1 MNLLTLQR
9 TMAKAVMNPLT
20 PSEHMSSHAPN
31 GEPMA
36 HHAAKFIKPNDRLT
50 SFERLEIYNR
60 QYWWRLMSSLA
71 EDFPGLQAVLGN
83 RRFEALCKAYLVARP
98 SRSFTLRNLGRNLEP
113 WLRKN
118 PQWAGSKQAIALD
131 MVRLEWADI
140 EAFDGAAFEPLQ
152 PGDVAK
158 SAGGNLRLMLQPYV
172 QLLRF
177 HYPVDALVLEIK
189 KFNNDTE
196 FLSNAFRER
205 RKRKRV
211 SAVAKLK
218 LKTIFLA
225 VHRVDYS
232 VYFRRM
238 TAQEY
243 GLLVAIRKGKTLAQ
257 AVDATFSKH
266 AKTFA
271 TDLQQVTAWFQNWS
285 NLGWFCAQPPK
296 SAKIQKSEKTQ
307 KSAKRRTAK
316 K

>member
-9 TMAKAVMNPLT
+9 TMAKVVMHPLT
-20 PSEHMSSHAPN
+20 NSEHMSKHAP
-31 GEPMA
+31 GGGTMA
-36 HHAAKFIKPNDRLT
+36 QHAAKFIKPNDRLT

-98 SRSFTLRNLGRNLEP
+98 SHSFTLRNLGRDLEP
-113 WLRKN
+113 WLRTN
-118 PQWAGSKQAIALD
+118 SQWAGSKQAIALD

-140 EAFDGAAFEPLQ
+140 ESFDGAAYEPLR
-152 PGDVAK
+152 PVDVAK
-158 SAGGNLRLMLQPYV
+158 SAGGNLRLTLQPYV
-172 QLLRF
+172 QLLKF
-177 HYPVDALVLEIK
+177 QYPVDALVLEIK

-218 LKTIFLA
+218 PKTIFLA
-225 VHRVDYS
+225 VHRADYS

-238 TAQEY
+238 SAEEY
-243 GLLVAIRKGKTLAQ
+243 GLLLAIRNGKTLGQ
-257 AVDATFSKH
+257 AIDATYSKH
-266 AKTFA
+266 SKTFA
-271 TDLQQVTAWFQNWS
+271 ADLEQVTAWFKNWS
-285 NLGWFCAQPPK
+285 NLGWFRAPAQR
-296 SAKIQKSEKTQ
+296 SAKTQKSEKRR
-307 KSAKRRTAK
+307 SAKR
-316 K
+316 

>member
-1 MNLLTLQR
+1 MNLLFLQR
-9 TMAKAVMNPLT
+9 TMAKAVMQPLT
-20 PSEHMSSHAPN
+20 PSEHMSKHTAN
-31 GEPMA
+31 GQSMA
-36 HHAAKFIKPNDRLT
+36 RHAATFIKPNDRLT

-98 SRSFTLRNLGRNLEP
+98 SRSFTLRNLGRDLEP

-140 EAFDGAAFEPLQ
+140 DAFDGAAFEPLKSQ
-152 PGDVAK
+152 DIAK
-158 SAGGNLRLMLQPYV
+158 SAGGNLRLSLQPYV
-172 QLLRF
+172 HLLKL
-177 HYPVDALVLEIK
+177 HYPVDSLVLEIK
-189 KFNNDTE
+189 KFNDDTE

-211 SAVAKLK
+211 SAVARLK
-218 LKTIFLA
+218 PKTIFLA

-238 TAQEY
+238 SAEEY
-243 GLLVAIRKGKTLAQ
+243 GLLVSLRKGKTLEQ
-257 AVDATFSKH
+257 AIDATFSKH
-266 AKTFA
+266 SKTFA
-271 TDLQQVTAWFQNWS
+271 ADLEQVTAWFQNWS
-285 NLGWFCAQPPK
+285 HLGWFCAP
-296 SAKIQKSEKTQ
+296 SQKPAKTQ
-307 KSAKRRTAK
+307 SDKRRSARK
-316 K
+316 

>member
-9 TMAKAVMNPLT
+9 TMARAVMNPLT

-36 HHAAKFIKPNDRLT
+36 NHAAKFIKPNDRLT

-83 RRFEALCKAYLVARP
+83 RRFESLCKAYLAAHP
-98 SRSFTLRNLGRNLEP
+98 SRSFTLRNLGRDLEP

-140 EAFDGAAFEPLQ
+140 EAFDGAAFEPLK
-152 PGDVAK
+152 PADIAK
-158 SAGGNLRLMLQPYV
+158 SAGANLRLSLQPYLH
-172 QLLRF
+172 LLKLN
-177 HYPVDALVLEIK
+177 YPVDSLVLEIK

-211 SAVAKLK
+211 SAVARLK
-218 LKTIFLA
+218 PKTIFLA

-238 TAQEY
+238 TAEEY
-243 GLLVAIRKGKTLAQ
+243 GLLVSLRKGKTLSQ
-257 AVDATFSKH
+257 AIDAAYCRHS
-266 AKTFA
+266 KTFA
-271 TDLQQVTAWFQNWS
+271 GDLELVTAWFQNWS
-285 NLGWFCAQPPK
+285 NLGWFCAPSQKP
-296 SAKIQKSEKTQ
+296 ARIQKRQ
-307 KSAKRRTAK
+307 IRRPAK

>member
-9 TMAKAVMNPLT
+9 TMAKVVMHPLT
-20 PSEHMSSHAPN
+20 NSEHMSKHAPS
-31 GEPMA
+31 GETMA
-36 HHAAKFIKPNDRLT
+36 QHAAKFIKPNDRLT

-83 RRFEALCKAYLVARP
+83 RRFEALCQAYLVARP
-98 SRSFTLRNLGRNLEP
+98 SRSFTLRNLGRDLEP
-113 WLRKN
+113 WIKTN

-140 EAFDGAAFEPLQ
+140 EAFDGAAYEPLQ
-152 PGDVAK
+152 PADVAK
-158 SAGGNLRLMLQPYV
+158 SAGGNLRLTLQPYV
-172 QLLRF
+172 QLLKF

-218 LKTIFLA
+218 PKTIFLA
-225 VHRVDYS
+225 VHRADYS

-238 TAQEY
+238 SAKEY
-243 GLLVAIRKGKTLAQ
+243 GLLLAMRNGKTLGQ
-257 AVDATFSKH
+257 AIDATYSKH
-266 AKTFA
+266 SKTFA
-271 TDLQQVTAWFQNWS
+271 ADLEQVTAWFKNWS
-285 NLGWFCAQPPK
+285 NLGWFCAPAQK
-296 SAKIQKSEKTQ
+296 SAKTQKSEKGR
-307 KSAKRRTAK
+307 SVK

>member
-1 MNLLTLQR
+1 
-9 TMAKAVMNPLT
+9 MARVVMNPLT
-20 PSEHMSSHAPN
+20 PSEHMSSHTLS
-31 GEPMA
+31 GESMA
-36 HHAAKFIKPNDRLT
+36 QHAAKFIKPNDRLT

-98 SRSFTLRNLGRNLEP
+98 SRSFTLRNLGRDLEP

-140 EAFDGAAFEPLQ
+140 EAFDGAAYEALQ
-152 PGDVAK
+152 PADIAK
-158 SAGGNLRLMLQPYV
+158 SAGGNLRLTLQSYV
-172 QLLRF
+172 QLLKF

-211 SAVAKLK
+211 CAVAKLK
-218 LKTIFLA
+218 PKTIFLA

-238 TAQEY
+238 TAEEY
-243 GLLVAIRKGKTLAQ
+243 GLLVAIRKGKTLGQ

-266 AKTFA
+266 CKTFA
-271 TDLQQVTAWFQNWS
+271 ADLEQVTAWFQNWS
-285 NLGWFCAQPPK
+285 NLGWFCAPP
-296 SAKIQKSEKTQ
+296 Q
-307 KSAKRRTAK
+307 KSAKRRSARK
-316 K
+316 

>member
-1 MNLLTLQR
+1 MNLLALQR
-9 TMAKAVMNPLT
+9 TMAKVVMHPLT
-20 PSEHMSSHAPN
+20 GSEHMSKHAPG

-36 HHAAKFIKPNDRLT
+36 QHAASFIKPNDRLT
-50 SFERLEIYNR
+50 AFERLEIYNR

-83 RRFEALCKAYLVARP
+83 RRFESLCKAYLVARP
-98 SRSFTLRNLGRNLEP
+98 SRSFTLRNLGRDLEP

-118 PQWAGSKQAIALD
+118 PQWAGSKQAVALD

-140 EAFDGAAFEPLQ
+140 EAFDGAASKPLEPA
-152 PGDVAK
+152 DVAK
-158 SAGGNLRLMLQPYV
+158 SAGGNLRLALQPYV
-172 QLLRF
+172 QLLKF

-189 KFNNDTE
+189 KFNDDTE

-218 LKTIFLA
+218 RKTIFLA
-225 VHRVDYS
+225 VHRVDLS

-243 GLLVAIRKGKTLAQ
+243 GLLLAIQKGKTLGQ
-257 AVDATFSKH
+257 AVSATFSKRS
-266 AKTFA
+266 KTWQA
-271 TDLQQVTAWFQNWS
+271 DLAQVTSWFQDWS
-285 NLGWFCAQPPK
+285 NLGWFCVAPRK
-296 SAKIQKSEKTQ
+296 SRKKTL
-307 KSAKRRTAK
+307 SR
-316 K
+316 

>member
-9 TMAKAVMNPLT
+9 TMARVVMNPLT
-20 PSEHMSSHAPN
+20 PAEHMSKRTPS

-36 HHAAKFIKPNDRLT
+36 QHAAKFIKPNDRLT

-98 SRSFTLRNLGRNLEP
+98 SHSFTLRNLGRDLEP

-118 PQWAGSKQAIALD
+118 PQWARSKQAIALD

-140 EAFDGAAFEPLQ
+140 EAFDGAACEPLQ

-158 SAGGNLRLMLQPYV
+158 SAGGNLRLTLQPYV
-172 QLLRF
+172 QLLKFR
-177 HYPVDALVLEIK
+177 YPVDALVLEIK

-205 RKRKRV
+205 RRRKRV
-211 SAVAKLK
+211 STVAKLK
-218 LKTIFLA
+218 PKTIFLA

-238 TAQEY
+238 TAEEY
-243 GLLVAIRKGKTLAQ
+243 ALLVAIRNGKTLGQ

-266 AKTFA
+266 SKTFA
-271 TDLQQVTAWFQNWS
+271 ADLEQVTAWFQNWS
-285 NLGWFCAQPPK
+285 NLGWFCAP
-296 SAKIQKSEKTQ
+296 SQKP
-307 KSAKRRTAK
+307 AKRRSAQK
-316 K
+316 

>member
-9 TMAKAVMNPLT
+9 TMAKVVMNPLT
-20 PSEHMSSHAPN
+20 PSEHMSKLAPS

-36 HHAAKFIKPNDRLT
+36 QHAAKFIKPNDRLT

-98 SRSFTLRNLGRNLEP
+98 SRSFTLRNLGRDLEP

-118 PQWAGSKQAIALD
+118 PQWAGSRQAIALD

-152 PGDVAK
+152 PAGVAK
-158 SAGGNLRLMLQPYV
+158 SAGGNLHLNLQPYV
-172 QLLRF
+172 QLLKF

-218 LKTIFLA
+218 PKTIFLA

-238 TAQEY
+238 TAEEY
-243 GLLVAIRKGKTLAQ
+243 GLLVAIRKGKTLGQ
-257 AVDATFSKH
+257 AVDATFSNRS
-266 AKTFA
+266 KTFA
-271 TDLQQVTAWFQNWS
+271 TDLEQVTAWFQNWS
-285 NLGWFCAQPPK
+285 NLGWFCAPPQK
-296 SAKIQKSEKTQ
+296 SAKTQKSEKRR
-307 KSAKRRTAK
+307 SAKK
-316 K
+316 